1 MRLPTAPMPLSDS
14 QREVLAKLSRSRA
27 AAHRQVQRARV
38 LLRAADGA
46 PSTRIAA
53 DVGVSATTVKNWR
66 GRFEQVK
73 AGQGQLPMIQWVPAA
88 TVRPTEPPTGT

>member
-1 MRLPTAPMPLSDS
+1 MRLPTAPMSLSDS
-14 QREVLAKLSRSRA
+14 QREVLAKLSRSRT

-53 DVGVSATTVKNWR
+53 DVGVSATTVKNGSPAGSV
-66 GRFEQVK
+66 GRFTRLDGRV
-73 AGQGQLPMIQWVPAA
+73 GVGS
-88 TVRPTEPPTGT
+88 TRRG